1 MTLFQQI
8 LVWLIAPNLF
18 LWAWV
23 WLVPTFVIRVQR
35 IYAGALGLALPG
47 LILLRRDVDE
57 SVLRHELQHV
67 RQLRRYSPL
76 GASLLLAWH
85 YSVPAI
91 RHRHRTGRWPS
102 FWTLWQKNPLE
113 IEANRAMRETK
124 PLPRYWTVGK
134 TFDLPSLNDTGLPT

>member
-23 WLVPTFVIRVQR
+23 WLVPTCVVRVKR

-47 LILLRRDVDE
+47 LILLRRDADD

-85 YSVPAI
+85 YSVSAI
-91 RHRHRTGRWPS
+91 QHRQRTGQLPS

-113 IEANRAMRETK
+113 IEANQAMRDNT
-124 PLPRYWTVGK
+124 PLPRYWAV
-134 TFDLPSLNDTGLPT
+134 